1 MNIFKFLG
9 LVIAGKWT
17 LTELIKL
24 NNGVIENKK
33 QFVMDEIFLP
43 VLNIK
48 CKKIIE
54 KSRTQLDE
62 VNKKQEEFDKKHP
75 HWDDYDPATW
85 IELTP
90 TEEKSMTVKERK
102 EINDFRIEWMKDN
115 PRPINE

>member
-33 QFVMDEIFLP
+33 QFV
-43 VLNIK
+43 
-48 CKKIIE
+48 
-54 KSRTQLDE
+54 
-62 VNKKQEEFDKKHP
+62 KKHP